1 MRNFIVWVGTIL
13 IGVTLWWFT
22 ARVSLQFA
30 DPIGF
35 VVAIAIAAAAL
46 TVLLWW
52 EIAGTPDDNT
62 ADSRKD

>member
-1 MRNFIVWVGTIL
+1 MRNFIVWAGTIL

-22 ARVSLQFA
+22 ARVSLQFI
-30 DPIGF
+30 DPTGF

-52 EIAGTPDDNT
+52 EIAGGPDDDT
-62 ADSRKD
+62 ADTRKD